1 MSFDVQLYIFIK
13 GRKAMIKKMV
23 FILFLFLF
31 YLCFNSTSSA
41 EIPEN
46 VNKSNTEKIGRE
58 ENRSVIN
65 KQKLP
70 ENKHQQKKNVEEQEL
85 KPENLD
91 DDLDCTRNIHY
102 TENQKKHLD
111 QIYNRIYQDYYELIE
126 TYAWA
131 GALTDEQKLVRHQML
146 KNYIQ
151 TFEKRNYQWCSEWEE
166 DEWEEEWFNIDRD

>member
-1 MSFDVQLYIFIK
+1 M
-13 GRKAMIKKMV
+13 MKKMG

-31 YLCFNSTSSA
+31 YMVPKGISFA
-41 EIPEN
+41 EVPKTLTKAFTDRDE
-46 VNKSNTEKIGRE
+46 VKEKATIISE
-58 ENRSVIN
+58 
-65 KQKLP
+65 KKAAA
-70 ENKHQQKKNVEEQEL
+70 KKQQKKKVVEPEL

-91 DDLDCTRNIHY
+91 DDLDCTKAIQY
-102 TENQKKHLD
+102 TEEQKKHLD

-146 KNYIQ
+146 RNYIL
-151 TFEKRNYQWCSEWEE
+151 TFAKRNYQWCSEWEE